1 LLVKPAPN
9 HRHKLGERWGP
20 VGENARWYLDLC

>member
-9 HRHKLGERWGP
+9 HRHKRGERWGP